1 MSIKEQ
7 LTADMKTAMRAKD
20 MARLSAIRLLLAAIK
35 QREVDDK
42 VEATDELVTSVIGK
56 LVKQR
61 RDSVVQYQNA
71 NRPEL
76 AEKEQFEIDVL
87 SVYLPQQMSEDEI
100 KAVIA
105 QAVADAGV
113 TGMAA
118 MGKVM
123 GAVKAKCAGRADM
136 SKVSALVKAALT
148 A

>member
-7 LTADMKTAMRAKD
+7 LTADMKAAMRAKD

-42 VEATDELVTSVIGK
+42 VEATDELVTAVIGK